1 MNRDGITVQF
11 VVDIVSN
18 LAEIFTTRRDKMWS
32 FLHEPQQTL
41 DLKFGD
47 QLKIKTATW
56 LNFTLL
62 VVPAHNLFVA
72 RAESYFTSDDWLENE
87 SDWPLSARAFILHC
101 YIMKKLLQL

>member
-18 LAEIFTTRRDKMWS
+18 LEEIFTTCRDKMWS

-47 QLKIKTATW
+47 QLKIKTT
-56 LNFTLL
+56 T
-62 VVPAHNLFVA
+62 
-72 RAESYFTSDDWLENE
+72 
-87 SDWPLSARAFILHC
+87 
-101 YIMKKLLQL
+101 